1 MVPCSH
7 AAVVPWTKYC
17 AAKIMAFHKAFPG
30 AQSFSLSVSVCVRS
44 SVFAV
49 LEFVRHWCPPSTS
62 WTRAWNPTNKVW
74 KTNRFS
80 TSTLPLFEVPRIK
93 FQTMKPFFVC
103 FPIGNCRVW
112 IPKKACYLFAQAAR
126 QAQNVQQD
134 LKAWPQRW
142 DARPRIRRPVFFLVN
157 TFRKW
162 NIANWKTLRKW
173 KFRGNDWNSS
183 IIGLECHMV

>member
-1 MVPCSH
+1 MDQILRRVSCIFSGVSLCSI
-7 AAVVPWTKYC
+7 V
-17 AAKIMAFHKAFPG
+17 
-30 AQSFSLSVSVCVRS
+30 LLVCLCSRS
-44 SVFAV
+44 SVLAV
-49 LEFVRHWCPPSTS
+49 LEFVRHCPPQPREHEHETLQI
-62 WTRAWNPTNKVW
+62 RFEK
-74 KTNRFS
+74 KTYLALRHCHFLKCRES
-80 TSTLPLFEVPRIK
+80 SS
-93 FQTMKPFFVC
+93 KPFVC

-157 TFRKW
+157 TFRKS

-173 KFRGNDWNSS
+173 RF
-183 IIGLECHMV
+183 